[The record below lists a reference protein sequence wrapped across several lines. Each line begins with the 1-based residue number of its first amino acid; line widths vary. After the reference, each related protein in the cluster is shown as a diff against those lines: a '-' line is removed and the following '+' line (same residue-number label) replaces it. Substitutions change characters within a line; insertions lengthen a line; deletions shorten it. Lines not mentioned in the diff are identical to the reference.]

1 MKLRT
6 KLTAMCA
13 VLLLITAVSLSGA
26 MLWQV
31 REQSYQNLTQR
42 SEERLS
48 ELIDAFSEAVIRN
61 ASAAER
67 PAARKAVLKY
77 CFQSCGAEGSVL
89 AVTGELLSAPT
100 RICHCL
106 YEVADLM
113 PIH

>member
-61 ASAAER
+61 AHS
-67 PAARKAVLKY
+67 KL
-77 CFQSCGAEGSVL
+77 
-89 AVTGELLSAPT
+89 T
-100 RICHCL
+100 RN
-106 YEVADLM
+106 AS
-113 PIH
+113 